1 MSELEKYIPLVR
13 FMGQV
18 FGSDFEIVLHDIRFP
33 EASAYFIKENQE
45 LIGLLCVS
53 HNTDALLEAWHT
65 VSALTSSFYLP
76 GKTISEYSEEAGGSM
91 LDISSSRIL
100 NTLNSFN
107 VVPQRMSAAEKMDI
121 VRRLDQQGIFSTKGA
136 ISLAA
141 RYLNVSEPTLY
152 RYLSKVRKENK

>member
-1 MSELEKYIPLVR
+1 M
-13 FMGQV
+13 
-18 FGSDFEIVLHDIRFP
+18 
-33 EASAYFIKENQE
+33 
-45 LIGLLCVS
+45 IGLLCVS
-53 HNTDALLEAWHT
+53 HNTDALLEAWRA
-65 VSALTSSFYLP
+65 VRALTSAFSLP

-107 VVPQRMSAAEKMDI
+107 VVPQSMSAAEKMDI